1 MSQSRGQP
9 VLRSIEFY
17 HGSRPE
23 RIVWTP
29 SERAPISG
37 GQSARSAIPTSTP
50 TTEVTTLPSTTTT
63 TGITTLLTIGDIAAR
78 QLFLRLT
85 FRPLARLA
93 QNEEPAQPER
103 IGGIVMF
110 AMGKREQ
117 IERADRIKS
126 GWPPP
131 FSRVVVGAQDITGS
145 RGWACRSQRARASP
159 PTNAR
164 QPPRLRD
171 ISGMP

>member
-1 MSQSRGQP
+1 MSQFAVSRFC
-9 VLRSIEFY
+9 VHVESY

-63 TGITTLLTIGDIAAR
+63 TGITTLLTIGNIAAR
-78 QLFLRLT
+78 LLFLRLT

-103 IGGIVMF
+103 IKESSCLPWGNASGLNTRI
-110 AMGKREQ
+110 ASN
-117 IERADRIKS
+117 RAGRRHF
-126 GWPPP
+126 P
-131 FSRVVVGAQDITGS
+131 A
-145 RGWACRSQRARASP
+145 
-159 PTNAR
+159 
-164 QPPRLRD
+164 
-171 ISGMP
+171 

>member
-63 TGITTLLTIGDIAAR
+63 TGITTLLTIGNIAAR
-78 QLFLRLT
+78 LLFLRLT

-93 QNEEPAQPER
+93 QNEEPHSPSASR
-103 IGGIVMF
+103 
-110 AMGKREQ
+110 
-117 IERADRIKS
+117 KS
-126 GWPPP
+126 SCLPWGNA
-131 FSRVVVGAQDITGS
+131 SRL
-145 RGWACRSQRARASP
+145 
-159 PTNAR
+159 NAR
-164 QPPRLRD
+164 IASNRAGRRHFPA
-171 ISGMP
+171 